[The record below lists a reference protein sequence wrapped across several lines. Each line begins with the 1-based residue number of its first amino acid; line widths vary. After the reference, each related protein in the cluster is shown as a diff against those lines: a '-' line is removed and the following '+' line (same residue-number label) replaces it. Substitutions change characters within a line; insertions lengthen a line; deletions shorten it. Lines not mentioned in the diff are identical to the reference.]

1 LTTDRS
7 ESRKEYPHEDCIDRS
22 ESRKEYHHED
32 YIDIEERSLGREST
46 FTVDTEKLSAQ
57 SRDRTVSPENEIIV
71 DALEVNA
78 SSILKENGYLHLQIS
93 QLVTTVKSAGDL
105 LNEALTEKEIIADD
119 LNEALLEK
127 EKAETALGE
136 LESRTVEIIEARDK
150 LDSDLG
156 ILLNKNYDCVK
167 QVEKLTNGI
176 YELQADMLCVISEK
190 EDVEDKLSAV
200 TEERNN
206 ILSRQKGKSWCCV

>member
-1 LTTDRS
+1 M
-7 ESRKEYPHEDCIDRS
+7 
-22 ESRKEYHHED
+22 
-32 YIDIEERSLGREST
+32 
-46 FTVDTEKLSAQ
+46 
-57 SRDRTVSPENEIIV
+57 VSPENEIIV

-200 TEERNN
+200 TEEKND